1 MTDRLTEEEIRQWLS
16 LFGNQSSAKSVTF
29 VALAAEV
36 LEHRVEIERL
46 RAENAEL
53 RRTLADEIERL
64 RAYVRPM

>member
-1 MTDRLTEEEIRQWLS
+1 MGVTDRDDSDLDRT
-16 LFGNQSSAKSVTF
+16 KSVTF

>member
-46 RAENAEL
+46 CSRWCS
-53 RRTLADEIERL
+53 DG
-64 RAYVRPM
+64 

>member
-1 MTDRLTEEEIRQWLS
+1 MGVTDRDDSDLDR
-16 LFGNQSSAKSVTF
+16 KVTF